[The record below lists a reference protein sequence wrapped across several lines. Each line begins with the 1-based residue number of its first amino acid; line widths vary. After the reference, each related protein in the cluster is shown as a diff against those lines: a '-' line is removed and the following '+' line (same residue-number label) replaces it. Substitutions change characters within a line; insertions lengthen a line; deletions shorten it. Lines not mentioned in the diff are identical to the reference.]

1 MNMILRKRHIILASL
16 VLALGVAVYLN
27 YQFTA
32 VGNDFVQTSTSQE
45 GKNYGDAQFVDKNVS
60 SDEMAQT
67 SGEAEAEQTEGEIS
81 ADSGDPQAYFTMA
94 RMNRQKSRDE
104 AVETIS
110 TMITAEGL
118 GEEEKDALTMQATQI
133 AQAVETETKIE
144 NMVKAKGFEDCMVYL
159 DEDKANIS
167 VQTQG
172 LLAEEA
178 AQIKDIILRETNV
191 AVENISIVEVK

>member
-32 VGNDFVQTSTSQE
+32 VGNDFVQTSNSQE
-45 GKNYGDAQFVDKNVS
+45 SKNYGDAQFVDKNIS
-60 SDEMAQT
+60 SDELSET
-67 SGEAEAEQTEGEIS
+67 SEGSEVS
-81 ADSGDPQAYFTMA
+81 ADSGNPQAYFTTA
-94 RMNRQKSRDE
+94 RLNRQKSRDE

-110 TMITAEGL
+110 QMIGAEGID
-118 GEEEKDALTMQATQI
+118 EEKKDALTMQATQI

-159 DEDKANIS
+159 DEEKANVS

-172 LLAEEA
+172 LLPEEA

>member
-32 VGNDFVQTSTSQE
+32 VGNDFMQTSASQ
-45 GKNYGDAQFVDKNVS
+45 GKNYGDAQFVDKNVNPNDAENDNNKNKEGG
-60 SDEMAQT
+60 DENAAANA
-67 SGEAEAEQTEGEIS
+67 GN
-81 ADSGDPQAYFTMA
+81 PQAYFTTA
-94 RMNRQKSRDE
+94 RLNRQQSRDE

-110 TMITAEGL
+110 QMIGQEGL
-118 GEEEKDALTMQATQI
+118 DEEKKDALTMQATQI
-133 AQAVETETKIE
+133 AQAVETETKVE
-144 NMVKAKGFEDCMVYL
+144 NMVKAKGFEDCMVYID
-159 DEDKANIS
+159 DEKANIS

-172 LLAEEA
+172 LLPEEA

-191 AVENISIVEVK
+191 SAENISIVEVK